1 MALVRKTLEE
11 IRQLAEQRKPSL
23 PGDNDENIDYSD
35 MPPLTEAKWQR
46 ALTYEQFLQK
56 RQEEREKS

>member
-23 PGDNDENIDYSD
+23 AGDNDENIDYSD
-35 MPPLTEAKWQR
+35 MPPLTEV
-46 ALTYEQFLQK
+46 E
-56 RQEEREKS
+56 

>member
-11 IRQLAEQRKPSL
+11 IWQLAEQRKPLL

-35 MPPLTEAKWQR
+35 MLPLTEAEWQR

-56 RQEEREKS
+56 RREDRKKS